1 MQSGTLHLYEVWL
14 LLLLLLLLLE
24 VLLVE
29 GGQVPRVPHADCA
42 MSTLGGKL
50 QCPARHSDHP
60 HHLHLTLTGVNIS
73 AEESIKCAMRA
84 EEFTWVW
91 WSLGYQLFF

>member
-1 MQSGTLHLYEVWL
+1 MHSAAETLHLYEVWL
-14 LLLLLLLLLE
+14 LWLLLLLLLLLK

-42 MSTLGGKL
+42 MSALGGKL

-60 HHLHLTLTGVNIS
+60 PP
-73 AEESIKCAMRA
+73 A
-84 EEFTWVW
+84 
-91 WSLGYQLFF
+91 QLKTHAR

>member
-1 MQSGTLHLYEVWL
+1 MATTQQSGTLHLYEVWL
-14 LLLLLLLLLE
+14 LLLLLLLLLK

-42 MSTLGGKL
+42 MSTQGGKL

-60 HHLHLTLTGVNIS
+60 PPATHQHTGVNIS

-84 EEFTWVW
+84 EEFTWV
-91 WSLGYQLFF
+91 